1 MVNKRDAI
9 FATALVVGAGTMF
22 CLGSV
27 TIGKEATNL
36 DEAQRNRL
44 VVEQKLNSIDLGSRV
59 EHMVEALE
67 KQMTITLAE
76 REGVSSLDIS
86 SYDTKWN
93 KWLTKSE
100 AQISIEYKALV
111 GIDVEDISF
120 VQDGDKLLIVFNN
133 SAFYV
138 QAVEVV
144 NKNIVLQRS
153 IFGQAVTEEEKSA
166 IEKQI
171 VEEVK
176 KNTISDAEVVSSC
189 KDSLMEYLLDMANS
203 FGVEDVSIV
212 SS

>member
-67 KQMTITLAE
+67 KQMAITLAE

-86 SYDTKWN
+86 SYDAKWN

-153 IFGQAVTEEEKSA
+153 IFGQTVTEEEKSA

-203 FGVEDVSIV
+203 FGVEVSIV
-212 SS
+212 YS

>member
-153 IFGQAVTEEEKSA
+153 IFGQTVTEEEKSA

>member
-86 SYDTKWN
+86 SYDAKWN

-153 IFGQAVTEEEKSA
+153 IFGQTVTEEEKSA